1 MNRQKIEQRIDSY
14 LQLISLHPHI
24 TDSPEGQL
32 PIITDREQLLDE
44 QQRLY
49 QQADAKGRP
58 REWYDLGIVAQ
69 DAWVVVLRDLVRFPN
84 GSCGG
89 YIRMLNRRSQVERS
103 GKDVVILATV
113 DGRFLL
119 IRHFR
124 HEDRQWHWECPRGFG
139 EAGLTPQENAEKE
152 LREETALQI
161 GQIRLLNTESEQIA
175 YYHAECFG
183 RYGTGDDL
191 EAIDGCHWADRAEA
205 ERMLLDGSISD
216 PYTTRAFL
224 LYMLRSK

>member
-1 MNRQKIEQRIDSY
+1 MNEMEQRIDSY
-14 LQLISLHPHI
+14 LQLLSEHPHL
-24 TDSPEGQL
+24 TDSPEGHL
-32 PIITDREQLLDE
+32 PVITDKALLMEQQLL
-44 QQRLY
+44 LY
-49 QQADAKGRP
+49 QQADAKDRP

-84 GSCGG
+84 GACGG

-113 DGRFLL
+113 DGKFLL

-139 EAGLTPQENAEKE
+139 EAGLSPRENAEKE
-152 LREETALQI
+152 LREETALHV
-161 GQIRLLNTESEQIA
+161 GQIRLLNAESEPIA

-183 RYGTGDDL
+183 NYGTGDDF
-191 EAIDGCHWADRAEA
+191 ESIDGHVLADRAEA
-205 ERMLLDGSISD
+205 ERMLLDGRISD
-216 PYTTRAFL
+216 PYTTRAML